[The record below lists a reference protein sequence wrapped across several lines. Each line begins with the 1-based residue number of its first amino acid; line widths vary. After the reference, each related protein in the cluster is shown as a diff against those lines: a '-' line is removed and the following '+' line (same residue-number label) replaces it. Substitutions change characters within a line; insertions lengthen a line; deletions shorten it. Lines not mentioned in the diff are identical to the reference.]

1 MIYSLD
7 FRTNGAH
14 CSVGRPILQ
23 TLSLPLSFSCPQT
36 TLVYMHETMDN
47 KPSPSNTFIPGFLH
61 RVYASR
67 PLCLA
72 GLISKPHAL
81 CS

>member
-1 MIYSLD
+1 MVLIAVSGAYPANSLSPPLVLLP
-7 FRTNGAH
+7 TNY
-14 CSVGRPILQ
+14 
-23 TLSLPLSFSCPQT
+23 

-47 KPSPSNTFIPGFLH
+47 KPSPSNTFILGFLH